1 MNYDQDTLDKN
12 ASSIESY
19 GEKVSSLLG
28 LGEHPR
34 NIPFAAIEKKMLGA
48 KGELFLKDRYV
59 GFRSNGGFNR
69 LKERTDVPYSEVTGL
84 RTNSSSHFIDWKFT
98 GSAASFKVGLVFY
111 GRVKGINPRDIF
123 WYELEEFPRRSG
135 AFYSLVSVI
144 LPQTGLAS
152 DLKPAAVRRTLR
164 DALEYFLGT
173 RSIDD
178 SGLKDAVGN
187 SLYPEYSV
195 MVEAFTRFLA
205 GTAGASAESAGA
217 FLDIF
222 RDLDGI
228 FADMVSHLRES
239 MAGFNPGR
247 FAGDRQVY
255 DMGEKFERLST
266 IWYLRQ
272 IAALHFAGRHLG
284 EEETKAWPIKI
295 LKPRAVERMSN
306 NRRTVSIDLPGQE
319 VFDETLKRLG
329 R

>member
-1 MNYDQDTLDKN
+1 
-12 ASSIESY
+12 
-19 GEKVSSLLG
+19 
-28 LGEHPR
+28 
-34 NIPFAAIEKKMLGA
+34 
-48 KGELFLKDRYV
+48 
-59 GFRSNGGFNR
+59 
-69 LKERTDVPYSEVTGL
+69 VTGL
-84 RTNSSSHFIDWKFT
+84 ETSSSSFFIDWKFT
-98 GSAASFKVGLVFY
+98 GSGDSFKVGLVFY

-123 WYELEEFPRRSG
+123 WYELEEFPLRSG
-135 AFYSLVSVI
+135 AFYSLVSAI
-144 LPQTGLAS
+144 LPETGLAAG
-152 DLKPAAVRRTLR
+152 LKPAEVRRTLR

-187 SLYPEYSV
+187 SLYPEYSA

-205 GTAGASAESAGA
+205 GTAAASAESTGA

-239 MAGFNPGR
+239 MAGFKPGR
-247 FAGDRQVY
+247 FTGDRQVY

-272 IAALHFAGRHLG
+272 IAALHFAGRHLT
-284 EEETKAWPIKI
+284 EEETKAWPIRI

-319 VFDETLKRLG
+319 VFDEALERLG